1 MKTKVSLAAILTCI
15 VFSLTSGP
23 ASAGWLFKSNEE
35 KLQESVAKWLKGSK
49 QQIVV
54 KYHILATANDVELQE
69 FMLVDKNAK
78 PTDKTDNAVGFGI
91 VFTIFWQGP
100 VTKDGYLKLFAYYDV
115 SLRTFSKVE
124 VVATNGVL
132 NEDAAKGFGEILGAM
147 FNK

>member
-35 KLQESVAKWLKGSK
+35 KLQESVAKWLKD
-49 QQIVV
+49 
-54 KYHILATANDVELQE
+54 HILATANDVELQE